1 MVRHVNGI
9 IRGTRVE
16 LDRPIADLPDGS
28 AVSLD
33 VRLRD
38 SGEASAKARIRD
50 LCGVWADDPTIE
62 PVFREIE
69 DARRLTTGRPVNLD
83 DPS

>member
-9 IRGTRVE
+9 LRGNRVE

-28 AVSLD
+28 EVSLD
-33 VRLRD
+33 VRLRV
-38 SGEASAKARIRD
+38 SGDASAKTHIRE
-50 LCGVWADDPTIE
+50 LCGVWADDPSIE